1 MEVCLETREDL
12 VDLLKCSTYEYIV
25 LKFKAEWCKPCK
37 VIDPFIHNLVDDKI
51 NVLNKQNRTNVFLYV
66 EIDIDVCTDL
76 YIFLKKMKRLNGVPS
91 VLFYQKSIYDKI
103 EDDYKYIPQQ
113 SISGANENAIQKLF
127 DRIQ

>member
-103 EDDYKYIPQQ
+103 EDHYKYIPQQ
-113 SISGANENAIQKLF
+113 SISGANESAIQKLF

>member
-51 NVLNKQNRTNVFLYV
+51 NVLNKKNETIKWCSFCIVLS
-66 EIDIDVCTDL
+66 
-76 YIFLKKMKRLNGVPS
+76 KKYL
-91 VLFYQKSIYDKI
+91 
-103 EDDYKYIPQQ
+103 
-113 SISGANENAIQKLF
+113 
-127 DRIQ
+127 

>member
-12 VDLLKCSTYEYIV
+12 VNLLKHSSYEYIV

-37 VIDPFIHNLVDDKI
+37 VIHPFIDKLVDDKI
-51 NVLNKQNRTNVFLYV
+51 NTLNLQNRTNVFLYV

-91 VLFYQKSIYDKI
+91 VLFYQKSVYEKE

-113 SISGANENAIQKLF
+113 SVSGVNESALEKLF
-127 DRIQ
+127 NRIQ

>member
-113 SISGANENAIQKLF
+113 SISGANESVIQKLF

>member
-12 VDLLKCSTYEYIV
+12 IDLLKCSTYEYIV

-37 VIDPFIHNLVDDKI
+37 VIDPFIHKLVDDKI
-51 NVLNKQNRTNVFLYV
+51 NTLNLQKRKDVFLYV
-66 EIDIDVCTDL
+66 EIDIDICTDL

-91 VLFYQKSIYDKI
+91 LLFYQKSIYEKV

-113 SISGANENAIQKLF
+113 SISGANEGAIQKIF

>member
-113 SISGANENAIQKLF
+113 SISGANESAIQKLF

>member
-91 VLFYQKSIYDKI
+91 VLFYQKSIFDKI
-103 EDDYKYIPQQ
+103 EHDYNYIPQQ
-113 SISGANENAIQKLF
+113 SISGANESAIQKLF

>member
-12 VDLLKCSTYEYIV
+12 VDLLKCSAYEYIV

-37 VIDPFIHNLVDDKI
+37 VIEPFIHNLVDDKI

-113 SISGANENAIQKLF
+113 SISGANESAIQKLF

>member
-12 VDLLKCSTYEYIV
+12 IDLLKCSTYEYIV

-37 VIDPFIHNLVDDKI
+37 VIDPLNHKLVDDKI
-51 NVLNKQNRTNVFLYV
+51 NTLNLQKRKDVFLYV
-66 EIDIDVCTDL
+66 EIDIDICTDL

-91 VLFYQKSIYDKI
+91 LLFYQKSIYEKV

-113 SISGANENAIQKLF
+113 SISGANEGAIQKIF

>member
-37 VIDPFIHNLVDDKI
+37 VIDPFIHNLIDDKI

-113 SISGANENAIQKLF
+113 SISGANESAIQKLF

>member
-103 EDDYKYIPQQ
+103 EDNYKYIPQQ
-113 SISGANENAIQKLF
+113 SISGANESAIQKLF

>member
-37 VIDPFIHNLVDDKI
+37 VIVPFIHNLIDDKI

-113 SISGANENAIQKLF
+113 SISGANESAIQKLF